1 MKRGFLLPDG
11 RAAIELGLLLIIL
24 IVAGVLRW
32 HGLAWDSGYLFHPD
46 ERQIVLVVSKLQLPS
61 NPLDLYSA
69 SSPLNPH
76 FFAYG
81 SFPIYLFR
89 LLAPFAPPT
98 DIVGPWSD
106 STIARWVLFGRAL
119 SGLFDLGT
127 IVLTYMLGRRAYEAR
142 VGLIASACVGVTVLH
157 IQLSHFYTVDTL
169 LTFFV
174 MLTLYSAFRV
184 AQTTILFKSD
194 PTRSLP
200 CVRRGE
206 KWLVFC
212 GIGFGLALATKI
224 SALLLFVPIAYA
236 CYRASG
242 VMLRGKSIR
251 DTARTIWRAIRRPLL
266 QIAGVALLV
275 FVITQPY
282 AILDAVTFVN
292 DVGREALVA
301 RGWLDYPYTR
311 QYAATLPFVY
321 PIVQSAIW
329 AMGLPLGIL
338 AWGGGALFVYGWWRT
353 REWRDLF
360 MLSWALVYF
369 LTIGAQYAKYLRY
382 LLPLLPVL
390 YLIAARAWLQV
401 FRTRQIVGGFL
412 YGGILL
418 TSLLYAIAFVR
429 MYDGEHPW
437 LTASR
442 WIYENVPR
450 GSTLV
455 IEQWDDALPT
465 LIPFP
470 DGTRRSGEY
479 KQITL
484 ELYEPD
490 NDDKRAQIAN
500 ALADANIVVLA
511 SQRVYGSIGRLP
523 TRYPM
528 TNRYYEKLF
537 NGELGFEP
545 VITAR
550 IAPNL
555 FGIAIRYDPLVGLAI
570 DTSGMRHWMEQQLY
584 CCSDYSVIWDW
595 GFADESYSVYDH
607 PVPIIFRKT
616 QSLTFSEIYS
626 LLGPP

>member
-1 MKRGFLLPDG
+1 MKRGFLFRNP
-11 RAAIELGLLLIIL
+11 RAAIELLLLLSVL
-24 IVAGVLRW
+24 IVAGGLRW
-32 HGLAWDSGYLFHPD
+32 HGLAWDNGYLFHPD
-46 ERQIVLVVSKLQLPS
+46 ERQIVLVVSRLQFPS
-61 NPLDLYSA
+61 NALDLISA

-81 SFPIYLFR
+81 SFPIYLLR

-98 DIVGPWSD
+98 DILGPWSD
-106 STIARWVLFGRAL
+106 STIAPWVLFGRGL

-127 IVLTYMLGRRAYEAR
+127 IVLTYMLGRRVYDAR
-142 VGLIASACVGVTVLH
+142 VGLIAAACIAVTVLH
-157 IQLSHFYTVDTL
+157 IQLSHYYTVDTI

-174 MLTLYSAFRV
+174 MLTCYAAFRV
-184 AQTTILFKSD
+184 APTTMPHDNSRTSNSPEKTRDGWKIL
-194 PTRSLP
+194 
-200 CVRRGE
+200 
-206 KWLVFC
+206 C
-212 GIGFGLALATKI
+212 GISLGLALATKI
-224 SALLLFVPIAYA
+224 SALPLLVPIAFA

-242 VMLRGKSIR
+242 VTSASTSIR
-251 DTARTIWRAIRRPLL
+251 DSARVIWRAIRRPLL
-266 QIAGVALLV
+266 QISGVALLV

-282 AILDAVTFVN
+282 AILDALSFVN

-311 QYAATLPFVY
+311 QYAGTLPFVY

-329 AMGLPLGIL
+329 AMGLPLGL
-338 AWGGGALFVYGWWRT
+338 FAWVGGALFIFRWWRT
-353 REWRDLF
+353 REWRALF
-360 MLSWALVYF
+360 LLSWVVIYF

-382 LLPLLPVL
+382 LLPLLPML
-390 YLIAARAWLQV
+390 YLIAARAWLQA
-401 FRTRQIVGGFL
+401 FAKLQKVGAFL
-412 YGGILL
+412 LGGILL
-418 TSLLYAIAFVR
+418 GSLLYAVAFVR

-465 LIPFP
+465 LIQFP

-490 NDDKRAQIAN
+490 TEDKRAQIAQ
-500 ALADANIVVLA
+500 ALTEADVVVLA
-511 SQRVYGSIGRLP
+511 SQRVYGSIGRQP

-528 TNRYYEKLF
+528 TNRYYDELF
-537 NGELGFEP
+537 TGQLGFEP
-545 VITAR
+545 VMTAH
-550 IAPNL
+550 IEPNL
-555 FGIAIRYDPLVGLAI
+555 FGVAIRDDPLEGLAF
-570 DTSGMRHWMEQQLY
+570 DTVSLKKWIEQQFD
-584 CCSDYSVIWDW
+584 CCFNNAVVWNW

-607 PVPIIFRKT
+607 PVPIIFRKV
-616 QSLTFSEIYS
+616 QPLTFSELYS
-626 LLGPP
+626 RLAAP